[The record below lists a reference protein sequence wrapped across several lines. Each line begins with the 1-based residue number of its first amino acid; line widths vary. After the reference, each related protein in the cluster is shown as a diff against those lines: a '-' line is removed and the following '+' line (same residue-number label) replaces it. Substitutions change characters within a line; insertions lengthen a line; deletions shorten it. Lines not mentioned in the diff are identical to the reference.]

1 MEKTEYFDFYG
12 VRIEVNGYFK
22 SGTGGDNPDEVE
34 VYAAHAIGEDGR
46 DFVEVTEW
54 LERWPEFLE
63 ACEEAL
69 SC

>member
-1 MEKTEYFDFYG
+1 MEKTEYFKFYG
-12 VRIEVNGYFK
+12 VHVQVNGYFK

-34 VYAAHAIGEDGR
+34 VYSAHVMSEKGLN
-46 DFVEVTEW
+46 FVEVTEW
-54 LERWPEFLE
+54 LERWPEFME